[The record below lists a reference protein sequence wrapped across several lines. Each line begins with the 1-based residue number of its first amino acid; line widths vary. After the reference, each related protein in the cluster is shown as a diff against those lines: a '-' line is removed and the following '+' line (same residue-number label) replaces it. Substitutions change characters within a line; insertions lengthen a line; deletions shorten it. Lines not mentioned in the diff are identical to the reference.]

1 MKLANPVE
9 SNRYVGTVTQV
20 TASYVHI
27 NLPNAAPG
35 REQRGT
41 SRGAVGD
48 FVFVDC
54 ERSYVLG
61 RIVETRLPDGERL
74 TVEPAIGSD
83 GAVNPIGRVQLLAA
97 VEQQSN
103 KLKRGV
109 VQFPRIGDGVYLAE
123 SHLLATLIRNAVA
136 DADDLTLS
144 IGRIDA
150 ADGVDVCL
158 PPDKLFGRHCGVF
171 GATGGGKSWTV
182 ATLVEQLKAAGGKA
196 IVLDPTGEFADMAC
210 VDTVYTFAEA
220 VGDQVLTH
228 FPYQQMTEDDLFSLF
243 RPSGQSQGPKLR
255 EAIRSLKLVTAL
267 GANVP
272 QGVVVHE
279 GLIVKVAKQR
289 APFQN
294 AVRANALRLHATGC
308 AFDIQRLAEQIKQ
321 ECVQAISSQQLNCYG
336 NVDNGTLA
344 HCETLIARINTLI
357 ASPELQCVF
366 GQQGASLV
374 DQLRA
379 FFADEARD
387 VAVVSFKEVRFEHN
401 TREILLN
408 VIGRFLLAEARL
420 GRFRAAPVVVFLDEA
435 HQFLGRTVGD
445 EYASVKLDAFGIVAK
460 EGRKYGLSC
469 VLATQ
474 RPRDVPADVLSQL
487 GTLIVHRLTNDQ
499 DRETV
504 ERACGDLDRG
514 AAQFVPM
521 LAPGEAV
528 VIGPELPAPV
538 PIFIRRPA
546 SPPNSEG
553 PAFQSSW
560 VQRRDAKLRQNVH
573 DAVVEAPL
581 PPAGE

>member
-1 MKLANPVE
+1 VKLANPVE
-9 SNRYVGTVTQV
+9 SDRYVGTVTQV
-20 TASYVHI
+20 TASYVHV

-74 TVEPAIGSD
+74 TVEPSIGKD

-109 VQFPRIGDGVYLAE
+109 VHFPRIGDGVYLAE

-150 ADGVDVCL
+150 VDGVDVCL

-182 ATLVEQLKAAGGKA
+182 ATLVEQLKASGGKA

-210 VDTVYTFAEA
+210 VDSVYTFAEPE
-220 VGDQVLTH
+220 GGQVLAH
-228 FPYQQMTEDDLFSLF
+228 FPYQHMTEDDVFSLF

-267 GANVP
+267 GGNVP
-272 QGVVVHE
+272 QGVTVHD

-294 AVRANALRLHATGC
+294 AVRANAVQLHAPGC

-321 ECVQAISSQQLNCYG
+321 ECVQAIGQPNCYG
-336 NVDNGTLA
+336 NIDNSTLA
-344 HCETLIARINTLI
+344 YCETLIARINTLI
-357 ASPELQCVF
+357 ASQELQCVF
-366 GQQGASLV
+366 GEQGVPLV
-374 DQLRA
+374 DHLRA
-379 FFADEARD
+379 FFADETRD

-408 VIGRFLLAEARL
+408 VIGRFLLAEARQ
-420 GRFRAAPVVVFLDEA
+420 GTFRAAPMVVFLDEA
-435 HQFLGRTVGD
+435 HQFLGRTIGD

-460 EGRKYGLSC
+460 EGRKYGLTC

-514 AAQFVPM
+514 AAQFLPM

-538 PIFIRRPA
+538 PIFVHRPA
-546 SPPNSEG
+546 SPPGSRG

-560 VQRRDAKLRQNVH
+560 VQRRDAKLRQNVR
-573 DAVVEAPL
+573 DAVVEEPL
-581 PPAGE
+581 PPADA

>member
-1 MKLANPVE
+1 MMLANPVE
-9 SNRYVGTVTQV
+9 SGRYVGTVTMV
-20 TASYVHI
+20 TASYIHV
-27 NLPNAAPG
+27 NLPHASPG

-74 TVEPAIGSD
+74 GVEPAIGSD
-83 GAVNPIGRVQLLAA
+83 GAVNPIGRVQLLAT

-150 ADGVDVCL
+150 ADGVDICL

-210 VDTVYTFAEA
+210 VDSIYTFGETEEA
-220 VGDQVLTH
+220 QVLAH

-272 QGVVVHE
+272 EGVTVHE
-279 GLIVKVAKQR
+279 GLIVKVTKPR

-294 AVRANALRLHATGC
+294 AVRANAVQLHAPGC
-308 AFDIQRLAEQIKQ
+308 TFDIRRLAEQIKQ
-321 ECVQAISSQQLNCYG
+321 ECVQAIGQANSYG
-336 NVDNGTLA
+336 GIDNSTLA
-344 HCETLIARINTLI
+344 YCETLIARINTLI
-357 ASPELQCVF
+357 DSQELQCVF
-366 GQQGASLV
+366 GQEGTSLV
-374 DQLRA
+374 DELRA
-379 FFADEARD
+379 FFTDETRD

-408 VIGRFLLAEARL
+408 VIGRFLLSEARV
-420 GRFRAAPVVVFLDEA
+420 GRFREAPMVVFLDEA
-435 HQFLGRTVGD
+435 HQFLGRTIGD

-460 EGRKYGLSC
+460 EGRKYGLTC

-538 PIFIRRPA
+538 PIFVRRPA
-546 SPPNSEG
+546 SPPNSRG

-560 VQRRDAKLRQNVH
+560 LQRRDARL
-573 DAVVEAPL
+573 AVQEPDQATAEAPQ
-581 PPAGE
+581 PMAGD

>member
-9 SNRYVGTVTQV
+9 SDRYVGTVTQV
-20 TASYVHI
+20 TASYVYM
-27 NLPNAAPG
+27 NLPNAALG

-123 SHLLATLIRNAVA
+123 TRLLATLIRNAVA
-136 DADDLTLS
+136 GAEDLTLS

-182 ATLVEQLKAAGGKA
+182 ATLVEQLKLAGGKA
-196 IVLDPTGEFADMAC
+196 VVLDPTGEFADMAC
-210 VDTVYTFAEA
+210 VDSVYTFAEPE
-220 VGDQVLTH
+220 GDQVLAH
-228 FPYQQMTEDDLFSLF
+228 FPYQHMTEDDVFSLF

-267 GANVP
+267 GGNVP
-272 QGVVVHE
+272 QGVTIHD
-279 GLIVKVAKQR
+279 GLIVKVAKPR

-294 AVRANALRLHATGC
+294 AVRANAVQLHAAGC

-321 ECVQAISSQQLNCYG
+321 ECVQAIGQPNYYG
-336 NVDNGTLA
+336 NIDNSTLA
-344 HCETLIARINTLI
+344 YCETLIARINTLI
-357 ASPELQCVF
+357 ASQELQCVF
-366 GQQGASLV
+366 GEEGVSLV
-374 DQLRA
+374 DHLRA
-379 FFADEARD
+379 FFADENRD
-387 VAVVSFKEVRFEHN
+387 VAVVSFKEVRFEHS

-408 VIGRFLLAEARL
+408 VIGRFLLAEARQ
-420 GRFRAAPVVVFLDEA
+420 GTFRTAPMVVFLDEA

-445 EYASVKLDAFGIVAK
+445 EYASVKLDAFGIIAK
-460 EGRKYGLSC
+460 EGRKYGLTC

-538 PIFIRRPA
+538 PIFVHRPV
-546 SPPNSEG
+546 SPPDSRG

-560 VQRRDAKLRQNVH
+560 VKRRNAKLHQG
-573 DAVVEAPL
+573 PL
-581 PPAGE
+581 PPSDT